1 MVRLLRRQLVAALLG
16 LSVASGAAITK
27 HKHAADHSHEAAVN
41 AAADEDAQAVIEA
54 AEKGAQAP
62 DGEAQATQLSATA
75 ASADSTQK
83 KEEAT
88 DEEEDSDDDEGDD
101 EEGEEKS
108 TGAPGSVVPIEKNPG
123 EKKTLHVT
131 YGVND
136 GVLRG
141 ESLTPQ
147 GSLTKARQRM
157 QDNLYQQTKINS
169 LIWQM
174 QNETTFQ
181 GQVDEEAK
189 ALASE
194 TQAQALATMLGGMR
208 KEMRKFAS
216 PFFLEHLYSERQ
228 RLKEEEKEL
237 QVQLETAEGGM
248 GGGHQGWPH
257 PGDKVVV
264 AESVYRRPAS
274 LRGSDEEDSEV
285 KDMKVSIPKDT
296 SLAQTKTQP
305 KGQPEKSAATTA
317 ASHAGALLMVAA
329 GLASRSLL

>member
-1 MVRLLRRQLVAALLG
+1 MVRLLRRQLLAALLG
-16 LSVASGAAITK
+16 VTVASGAAITR
-27 HKHAADHSHEAAVN
+27 HKHAADHSHEAAAN

-54 AEKGAQAP
+54 AEKGAQSP
-62 DGEAQATQLSATA
+62 DGAAQATQLSATA
-75 ASADSTQK
+75 ASAESVQK
-83 KEEAT
+83 KEEAR
-88 DEEEDSDDDEGDD
+88 DEEEDSDDEDDD
-101 EEGEEKS
+101 EEDEKS
-108 TGAPGSVVPIEKNPG
+108 TGAPGSVVTIEKNPG

-147 GSLTKARQRM
+147 GSLTKARQRL

-181 GQVDEEAK
+181 GQVDAEAQ

-216 PFFLEHLYSERQ
+216 PFFLDHLYSERQ
-228 RLKEEEKEL
+228 RLKEEETEL
-237 QVQLETAEGGM
+237 QAQLETAEGGM

-264 AESVYRRPAS
+264 AESVFRKPAS
-274 LRGSDEEDSEV
+274 LRGSDEDGEV
-285 KDMKVSIPKDT
+285 KEMKVNIPKDT
-296 SLAQTKTQP
+296 SLAQTKSQP
-305 KGQPEKSAATTA
+305 KSQPEKSAATA
-317 ASHAGALLMVAA
+317 ASQGGALLMAA
-329 GLASRSLL
+329 AALASRSVF